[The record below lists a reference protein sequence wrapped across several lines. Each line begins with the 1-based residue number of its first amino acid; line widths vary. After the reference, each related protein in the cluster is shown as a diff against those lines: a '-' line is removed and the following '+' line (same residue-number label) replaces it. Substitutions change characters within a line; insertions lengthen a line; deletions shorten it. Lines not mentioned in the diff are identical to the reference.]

1 MHDDDDEIPGL
12 VVEPGG
18 DAGPTEMEKRFG
30 IRHYRVRDERAGSP
44 HPPRRH
50 QHSFPDSERTEWRK
64 EFYERLDQLRRS
76 SLRHVARPLEVGK
89 VPGRQRIYILS
100 DYYEHTLEIGDNG
113 LANDPKKSRAGKLFA
128 QIVAGVDSL
137 HQVDLPHGALSPQK
151 IGVDERTDTAWIC
164 GAAWA
169 PLGHW
174 TRGDYVDMDA
184 RPYVAPEDR
193 GKSSAPNEKADLYAL
208 GRIGIELVAGGPR
221 AARTKMMNSRISNV
235 C

>member
-44 HPPRRH
+44 HPPHRH

-64 EFYERLDQLRRS
+64 EFYERLDQLRGS

-113 LANDPKKSRAGKLFA
+113 LANDPKKSPPGSYSLRSWQGSTHCTKLTCHMGPFPRK
-128 QIVAGVDSL
+128 S
-137 HQVDLPHGALSPQK
+137 
-151 IGVDERTDTAWIC
+151 GVDERTDTAWIC
-164 GAAWA
+164 ARPGAAWTLD
-169 PLGHW
+169 PRGLRGHGCPTLCRSRRSWQILGSQ
-174 TRGDYVDMDA
+174 RKG
-184 RPYVAPEDR
+184 RPVRA
-193 GKSSAPNEKADLYAL
+193 GPNRH
-208 GRIGIELVAGGPR
+208 RIGRRRPP